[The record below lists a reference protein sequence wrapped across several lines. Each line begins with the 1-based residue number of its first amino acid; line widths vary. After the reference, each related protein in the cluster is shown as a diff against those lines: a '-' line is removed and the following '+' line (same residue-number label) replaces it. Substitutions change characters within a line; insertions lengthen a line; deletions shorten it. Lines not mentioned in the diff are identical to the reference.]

1 MRKVVLKNEYIT
13 LGQLLKHLN
22 IIENGAMAKEYL
34 AEHDCWINGEP
45 DYRRGRK
52 IRNGD
57 IVKFIDGTEVQVVD
71 QLN

>member
-1 MRKVVLKNEYIT
+1 MRKIVLKNEYIT

-22 IIENGAMAKEYL
+22 IIVNGADAKAFL
-34 AEHDCWINGEP
+34 ADNDCWINGEP

-57 IVKFIDGTEVQVVD
+57 IVKFPDGTEVEVVD